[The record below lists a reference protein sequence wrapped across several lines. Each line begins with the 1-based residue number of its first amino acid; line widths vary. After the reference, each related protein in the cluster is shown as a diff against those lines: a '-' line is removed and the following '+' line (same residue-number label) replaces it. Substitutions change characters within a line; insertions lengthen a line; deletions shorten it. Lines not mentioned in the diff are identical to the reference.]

1 MNLPHLLQRD
11 FPDSSVGKESCNAR
25 DPGSIPG
32 LGRCP
37 GERKGYPLQYSG
49 LENSMDCIVPGVAK
63 SWTRL
68 SNFHFHCQETLSN
81 IWRQF
86 WLQLGC
92 GDVSGIQW
100 AEARGAAKRP
110 PVHRTPTMTQGYP
123 AADVSNARQVA
134 LVAKNLLPVQV
145 AMQVWSPGGESPW
158 KRAWQPT
165 PVFLPGDSRGQ
176 RSLGGYRP

>member
-1 MNLPHLLQRD
+1 
-11 FPDSSVGKESCNAR
+11 
-25 DPGSIPG
+25 
-32 LGRCP
+32 
-37 GERKGYPLQYSG
+37 
-49 LENSMDCIVPGVAK
+49 MDCIVPGVAQ

-110 PVHRTPTMTQGYP
+110 PVHRTPTMTQDYLAP
-123 AADVSNARQVA
+123 DVSNAWQVA
-134 LVAKNLLPVQV
+134 LVAKNLPASAGSDAGLIPG
-145 AMQVWSPGGESPW
+145 WGGSPGRGRGNPLQYSCLENPVD
-158 KRAWQPT
+158 RGAWGAT
-165 PVFLPGDSRGQ
+165 DHRIHRDTTEVT
-176 RSLGGYRP
+176 